1 MAAPA
6 HSDLGFWGN
15 LFANTDFWVAVSFV
29 VFASVVFK
37 LSRKAVISAL
47 DERIEKIK
55 TDIETAENLRVEA
68 QELLAQY
75 QRKQRD
81 AEIEAA
87 KILENAKH
95 NADQIKKEASKE
107 LKASVR
113 RKEKQLAERIERMKQ
128 SAVEEIQA
136 YAADLAIEATRE
148 IIVNNLDK
156 KSNDNLVDT
165 AIADIKKS
173 Y

>member
-55 TDIETAENLRVEA
+55 TDIETAENLRVEDPYY
-68 QELLAQY
+68 LFYYVGYFLFKDTTQY
-75 QRKQRD
+75 DEYIGK
-81 AEIEAA
+81 
-87 KILENAKH
+87 
-95 NADQIKKEASKE
+95 
-107 LKASVR
+107 
-113 RKEKQLAERIERMKQ
+113 
-128 SAVEEIQA
+128 
-136 YAADLAIEATRE
+136 TP
-148 IIVNNLDK
+148 
-156 KSNDNLVDT
+156 
-165 AIADIKKS
+165 
-173 Y
+173 